1 MQLTAFCF
9 KNKTQLALNRKM
21 AKKGRQASSRK
32 KYYSVKHTSCKTKC
46 VINILHVFTGNVKPY
61 FQINI

>member
-21 AKKGRQASSRK
+21 AKKRK
-32 KYYSVKHTSCKTKC
+32 AGQ
-46 VINILHVFTGNVKPY
+46 F
-61 FQINI
+61 

>member
-32 KYYSVKHTSCKTKC
+32 
-46 VINILHVFTGNVKPY
+46 NII
-61 FQINI
+61 Q